1 MKRAYSDTLMI
12 DRPTFFRYIQEVNKL
27 MYIGIN
33 TGKKKIRKKL
43 CLKIIIRQLIRKI
56 STFPLFT
63 LWLPYYTLILLKPHN
78 VGLSQ
83 AAESNAA
90 LHY

>member
-43 CLKIIIRQLIRKI
+43 CLKIIIRQLIRKSI
-56 STFPLFT
+56 SFSFV
-63 LWLPYYTLILLKPHN
+63 YIVVAILYPNSIK
-78 VGLSQ
+78 V
-83 AAESNAA
+83 E
-90 LHY
+90 